1 MSEIRTRFAPSPTGF
16 LHVGSART
24 ALFNWA
30 YARRFGGKLVLRI
43 EDTDRERSTPE
54 SERGVIEG
62 LEWLGIDWDEGPLR
76 QSAFADSHRAAVE
89 RLLAN
94 GRAYRCVCT
103 AEQLEERRQATIA
116 TGEKWTY
123 DGRCRDLDLG
133 ADSGPHTVRLRLP
146 ESGFLGWDDGVFGPS
161 GQDASEIGDR
171 IIQRSDGQPL
181 YHLAVVVDDLA
192 MEITHVIRGADHHP
206 NTPLQIALYRA
217 LDADPPE
224 FAHVPLIVGAG
235 GKKLSKRRDP
245 VSVQSFREE
254 GYLAPA
260 LRNWLIRIGWSH
272 GDQEVFSSDEI
283 CALFDLDA
291 VNRSAAQADGDKLLW
306 LNQHYL
312 KELPASELAEKLAPF
327 LSAAVG
333 REVPVSAELADLA
346 ELQRERGKTLS
357 EMAQLSRWF
366 VVDEVDFDA
375 KAVARHLKPTIEPA
389 LRALRD
395 GFVKLENWSRDP
407 IEAVFLDVLSA
418 QGDLKMGKLA
428 QPVRVAVTGGSV
440 SPGIFE
446 TLEVLGQ
453 SRSLARME
461 RALDLIELG

>member
-30 YARRFGGKLVLRI
+30 FARRYGGKLVLRI
-43 EDTDRERSTPE
+43 EDTDRERSTAE

-76 QSAFADSHRAAVE
+76 QSAFADRHRAAVE
-89 RLLAN
+89 RMLAN
-94 GRAYRCVCT
+94 GRAYRCACT
-103 AEQLEERRQATIA
+103 AEQLEKRRQATIA
-116 TGEKWTY
+116 AGQKWTY
-123 DGRCRDLDLG
+123 DGRCRDLDLR
-133 ADSGPHTVRLRLP
+133 ADLGPHTVRLRLP
-146 ESGFLGWDDGVFGPS
+146 ESGFLGWEDGVFGPS

-181 YHLAVVVDDLA
+181 YHLAVVVDDLE
-192 MEITHVIRGADHHP
+192 MGITHVIRGADHHP

-217 LDADPPE
+217 LDAAPPE

-245 VSVQSFREE
+245 VSVQNFREE

-272 GDQEVFSSDEI
+272 GDQEVFNSDEI
-283 CALFDLDA
+283 CTLFDLDA

-327 LSAAVG
+327 LGTEIG
-333 REVPVSAELADLA
+333 REVPVDTELAALA

-357 EMAQLSRWF
+357 EMARLSRWF
-366 VVDEVDFDA
+366 VVDEVDFDP
-375 KAVARHLKPTIEPA
+375 KAVKKHLKPAIEPA

-395 GFVKLENWSRDP
+395 GFTKLESWSRDA
-407 IEAVFLDVLSA
+407 IEAVFLEVLSA

-453 SRSLARME
+453 SRTLARME
-461 RALDLIELG
+461 RALDLIDAG